1 MRTWAIISALNA
13 FLAVAAG
20 AFGAHALRGK
30 LTPEML
36 TVFETA
42 VRYHMYHALGLTAV
56 AFAVAQGRPA
66 NSAGWLMLIGIV
78 LFSGSFYALSL
89 SGARQLGAITPI
101 GGLSLLA
108 SWAALAWSYFRS

>member
-36 TVFETA
+36 AVFETA

-66 NSAGWLMLIGIV
+66 NGAGWLMLIGIL
-78 LFSGSFYALSL
+78 LFSGSLYALSL
-89 SGARQLGAITPI
+89 SGARQLGAITPL

-108 SWAALAWSYFRS
+108 GWAALAWSYTRA